1 MDEIIFETN
10 LDANV
15 EIQRKLK
22 NYSFIKIVE
31 RLISVQQL
39 RESYSTRL
47 NIYSMTTIKRIIK
60 TNPELFGKIENVVSR
75 KINKEDSENEIENKY
90 GFYDDVDEI
99 ISIICELYG
108 IVAVINVLTQ
118 RHIELT
124 AEICGYIMKFL
135 FNICVQENFL
145 NKNIENDS
153 DKNELILYYN
163 GIINS
168 NIKLLRVRNPK
179 PLILQGNKENVENNE
194 NNENYKYDENDII
207 VGKDSGCFCF

>member
-1 MDEIIFETN
+1 
-10 LDANV
+10 
-15 EIQRKLK
+15 
-22 NYSFIKIVE
+22 
-31 RLISVQQL
+31 
-39 RESYSTRL
+39 
-47 NIYSMTTIKRIIK
+47 MTTIKRIIK
-60 TNPELFGKIENVVSR
+60 TNPELFTKIEDIVSR
-75 KINKEDSENEIENKY
+75 KINKEDSESEIENKY

-108 IVAVINVLTQ
+108 IVAVINVLMQ
-118 RHIELT
+118 KHIELT

-145 NKNIENDS
+145 NKNIENDA

-179 PLILQGNKENVENNE
+179 PLNLQGNKENVENNE
-194 NNENYKYDENDII
+194 NNENYKYDENDIV